1 VKFTFGLDSA
11 VNHGDPNQWGPE
23 HPLNGNLTGMHWGWA
38 GGYIFQAIDGNY
50 KDSLTAIFNKG
61 MSFHAA
67 TDGMKREFTVPVGPI
82 GGANGLIGVAAGKL
96 TKVNFNYHVNKLLQ
110 GVELKKGAV
119 SHSEGTKEAA
129 LMARLLSNLTDF
141 KAFEVPTP

>member
-1 VKFTFGLDSA
+1 
-11 VNHGDPNQWGPE
+11 
-23 HPLNGNLTGMHWGWA
+23 
-38 GGYIFQAIDGNY
+38 
-50 KDSLTAIFNKG
+50 

-67 TDGMKREFTVPVGPI
+67 TDVMKREFIVPVGAI
-82 GGANGLIGVAAGKL
+82 GGNTGLINVTASNL
-96 TKVNFNYHVNKLLQ
+96 TKVVFNYHVNKLFQ

-129 LMARLLSNLTDF
+129 LMARLLSNITDF